1 MAKMIVDAL
10 LAAEPVFHLAEAI
23 DDPAKY
29 LHVTD
34 SIIEDIERR
43 DDPVSKPLGSLVC
56 MARLQMISALGKV
69 EKYNQRFEMP
79 QNTKGMSTRKAVCE
93 D

>member
-1 MAKMIVDAL
+1 MIVDAL

-23 DDPAKY
+23 DDPQKY

-43 DDPVSKPLGSLVC
+43 DDPV
-56 MARLQMISALGKV
+56 RSAAG
-69 EKYNQRFEMP
+69 
-79 QNTKGMSTRKAVCE
+79 AVGWV
-93 D
+93 